1 MGPRPE
7 RCSTFDPDCNDLW
20 GIALGCGRVDPIFE
34 RENHGDA
41 RRSGYA
47 NGILS
52 PSLGFGFLYTVLM
65 IVQWS

>member
-7 RCSTFDPDCNDLW
+7 RWTTSDPDCNDLW
-20 GIALGCGRVDPIFE
+20 GTVCGGRLDPIFE
-34 RENHGDA
+34 RENHGDV

-47 NGILS
+47 NGILL